1 MSFSDVIDYKIL
13 GNDMQYVEIEL
24 DPRESAIAEA
34 GAMMYKALNIEMT
47 TIAGDGTGQD
57 QSLISTL
64 LKTGKRVLTGES
76 LFNTVFTN
84 CGRSK
89 ARVAFAAPYPGTILP
104 MNLSA
109 LGGKLICQKDAF
121 LAAAK
126 GVSIGIAFQRNIM
139 TGLFGGEGFILQKL
153 EGDGLTF
160 NHAGGTVRSFLL
172 KPGRS
177 FHVDTGCL
185 VAMEQTVQYEIVKSG
200 SLRTM
205 AFGGEGLF
213 LAQLTGPGRVWLQS
227 LPFGRFSERV
237 LENASGSS
245 RVGETGSLLGGLGD
259 FLNGDG

>member
-1 MSFSDVIDYKIL
+1 MYYSDVIDYKII

-34 GAMMYKALNIEMT
+34 GSMMFKALNIEMT

-57 QSLISTL
+57 QGLVSSLIN
-64 LKTGKRVLTGES
+64 TGKRVLTGES
-76 LFNTVFTN
+76 LFNTIFTN
-84 CGRSK
+84 CGRTK

-104 MNLSA
+104 MNLKA
-109 LGGKLICQKDAF
+109 LDGKLICQKDAF

-126 GVSIGIAFQRNIM
+126 GVRIGIAMQRKIM

-153 EGDGLTF
+153 EGDGMAF
-160 NHAGGTVRSFLL
+160 IHAGGTVRQFML

-185 VAMEQTVQYEIVKSG
+185 VAMEHTVQYDIVKSG

-227 LPFGRFSERV
+227 LPLARFSERV

-245 RVGETGSLLGGLGD
+245 RVGETGSLLGSVGD
-259 FLNGDG
+259 LLNGDG